1 MEGFVLKLF
10 EKVEIALLAEKN
22 FDQEIST
29 KDSITFKNCLQD
41 DTLTGQSA
49 SVDVATK
56 ENMEKLGE
64 IGSNLLKNPV
74 SRVNLLT
81 GAVEQVENGGTNEE
95 ALKR

>member
-1 MEGFVLKLF
+1 MLKLF

-29 KDSITFKNCLQD
+29 KDSITFKYCLQD

-49 SVDVATK
+49 SVDVETK

-64 IGSNLLKNPV
+64 IGSNLLKKPV
-74 SRVNLLT
+74 SRVNLFT

-95 ALKR
+95 VLKR